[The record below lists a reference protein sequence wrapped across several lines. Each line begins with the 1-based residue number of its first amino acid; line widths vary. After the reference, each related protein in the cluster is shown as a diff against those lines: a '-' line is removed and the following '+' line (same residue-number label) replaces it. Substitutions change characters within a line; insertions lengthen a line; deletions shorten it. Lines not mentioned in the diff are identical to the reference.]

1 MGIGMRER
9 NKIYIMKILKI
20 KNLLVICSLFVLWG
34 CTRDLIESETDG
46 RRESGMPAVPADA
59 LKGSLAVKVSPEV
72 ADRIEMAATRSGFTR
87 SGEASIDRL
96 LEAIDVRS
104 FYRVFPYDERFEERH
119 RAAGLHLWY
128 GVEFDDEVSL
138 AEAAKLLSEEE
149 LITTVQFNR
158 LPRLRVR
165 RPVRPLEATLSATAE
180 STRAEADLPL
190 AGMVNDTYAKYH
202 WSYHNPG
209 GLNDKVYGLGSG
221 SYFDS
226 QIGADINLRNAWE
239 LTRGDSRV
247 IVAVID
253 EPVQSSH
260 PDLAGNMWT
269 NPDAAECAKGWE
281 HGADFTRGSARNSTP
296 GQLNWKGETR
306 EVYYGQTYY
315 NYSDHGSH
323 VAGTIAAVNNN
334 NKGVCGI
341 AGGDANRRGVQIMS
355 CQILTNADSNNNPYG
370 AANAF
375 VWAADRGAQIA
386 QCSWGYGYDDFK
398 SEAAWTATS
407 YGKAERD
414 AIDYFIATPRSNSPL
429 NGGIVIFAAGNDGDQ
444 IGDKAEWP
452 AAYAS
457 VVAVSSMAYDYLPA
471 YYTCYGTWS
480 DITAPGGDELCGSSG
495 MILSTVLD
503 PETSGVT
510 FRDGRKDG
518 YDFMQGTS
526 MACPHVSGVA
536 ALGLSYAAQ
545 LGKVYSPAEFRS
557 LLLTAARNIDV
568 YYNSGSKTV
577 ADYGISLSLPAYRQ
591 KMGVG
596 CVDAF
601 KMLAAV
607 KGTSA
612 VYLKVGQTKNVE
624 LGQYFGGN
632 YRTYTYVQ
640 DTEGFDEANKNL
652 KLDPVTFQNGQMTLT
667 AQGEGALMLKVQTTV
682 GGTVITREI
691 PIAARKDLPSNGGW
705 L

>member
-1 MGIGMRER
+1 
-9 NKIYIMKILKI
+9 MKILKF
-20 KNLLVICSLFVLWG
+20 LLGAAVILGFGG
-34 CTRDLIESETDG
+34 CTRDFTDPEPEG
-46 RRESGMPAVPADA
+46 RRESVDISVPADA
-59 LKGSLAVKVSPEV
+59 LRGSLAVKVSPEV
-72 ADRIEMAATRSGFTR
+72 ADRIEAAATRSGFTR
-87 SGEASIDRL
+87 SGEVSIDRL
-96 LEAIDVRS
+96 LDEIDVRS
-104 FYRVFPYDERFEERH
+104 FYRVFPYDERFEDRH

-128 GVEFDDEVSL
+128 GVEFDDDVSL
-138 AEAAKLLSEEE
+138 AEAAKLLSDGE

-158 LPRLRVR
+158 LPKLRVR
-165 RPVRPLEATLSATAE
+165 RPMRPVEGALTPSSEP
-180 STRAEADLPL
+180 TRADQALPL
-190 AGMVNDTYAKYH
+190 AGVANDTYAKYH

-209 GLNDKVYGLGSG
+209 GLNDQVYGLGSG

-253 EPVQSSH
+253 EPVQYSH
-260 PDLAGNMWT
+260 PDLEGNMWT

-281 HGADFTRGSARNSTP
+281 HGADFTRGTARNSTP
-296 GQLNWKGETR
+296 GKLNWKGESKET
-306 EVYYGQTYY
+306 YYGQVYY
-315 NYSDHGSH
+315 SYSDHGSH
-323 VAGTIAAVNNN
+323 VAGTIAAVNDNN
-334 NKGVCGI
+334 QGVCGI
-341 AGGDANRRGVQIMS
+341 AGGDANRPGVQIMS

-398 SEAAWTATS
+398 SEAAWTATA
-407 YGKAERD
+407 YGRAERD
-414 AIDYFIATPRSNSPL
+414 AIDYFIATPRDNSPL
-429 NGGIVIFAAGNDGDQ
+429 NGGIVIFAAGNDGDE

-452 AAYAS
+452 AAYNK
-457 VVAVSSMAYDYLPA
+457 VVAVSSMSYDYLPA

-495 MILSTVLD
+495 MIISTVLD
-503 PETSGVT
+503 PATSGVT
-510 FRDGRKDG
+510 FRDGRKAG
-518 YDFMQGTS
+518 YEFMQGTS

-545 LGKVYSPAEFRS
+545 LGKVYTPDEFRS

-577 ADYGISLSLPAYRQ
+577 SDYNISLSLPAYRQ

-612 VYLKVGQTKNVE
+612 VYLKVGQTKQVE

-632 YRTYTYVQ
+632 YRSYTFVH

-652 KLDPVTFQNGQMTLT
+652 KLAPVTFENGQMNLT
-667 AQGEGALMLKVQTTV
+667 CQGEGALILKVKTTV
-682 GGTVITREI
+682 GGTTIQREI
-691 PIAARKDLPSNGGW
+691 PIAGRKDLASNGGW

>member
-1 MGIGMRER
+1 MKIMKSWKIFWAVVLLGFLGCTQDFEGAELEGMRE
-9 NKIYIMKILKI
+9 
-20 KNLLVICSLFVLWG
+20 S
-34 CTRDLIESETDG
+34 
-46 RRESGMPAVPADA
+46 REIAVPADA
-59 LKGSLAVKVSPEV
+59 LSGSLAVKVSPEA
-72 ADRIEMAATRSGFTR
+72 ADRIEAAATRSGFTR
-87 SGEASIDRL
+87 SGEASVDRL
-96 LEAIDVRS
+96 LEEIGVRS

-138 AEAAKLLSEEE
+138 ARAAKVLSDGE

-158 LPRLRVR
+158 LPTLRVR
-165 RPVRPLEATLSATAE
+165 RPVRPLASALNPSSE
-180 STRAEADLPL
+180 PTRADQALPL
-190 AGMVNDTYAKYH
+190 AGVANDTYAQYH

-209 GLNDKVYGLGSG
+209 GLNDRVYGLGSG

-253 EPVQSSH
+253 EPVQYSH
-260 PDLAGNMWT
+260 PDLEGNMWM

-281 HGADFTRGSARNSTP
+281 HGADFTRGTARNSTP
-296 GQLNWKGETR
+296 GKLNWKGESKET
-306 EVYYGQTYY
+306 YYGQTYY
-315 NYSDHGSH
+315 SYSDHGSH
-323 VAGTIAAVNNN
+323 VAGTIAAVNDN

-341 AGGDANRRGVQIMS
+341 AGGDANRPGVQIMS
-355 CQILTNADSNNNPYG
+355 CQILTNADGNNNPYG

-398 SEAAWTATS
+398 SEAAWTSTA
-407 YGKAERD
+407 YGRAERD
-414 AIDYFIATPRSNSPL
+414 AIDYFIATPRKNSPL
-429 NGGIVIFAAGNDGDQ
+429 DGGIVIFAAGNDGDM

-452 AAYAS
+452 AAYNR

-495 MILSTVLD
+495 MIISTVLD
-503 PETSGVT
+503 PATSGVT
-510 FRDGRKDG
+510 FRDGRKAG
-518 YDFMQGTS
+518 YEFMQGTS

-545 LGKVYSPAEFRS
+545 LGKVYTPDEFRS

-577 ADYGISLSLPAYRQ
+577 SDYNISLSLPAYRQ

-596 CVDAF
+596 CIDAF

-612 VYLKVGQTKNVE
+612 VYLKVGQTKQVE
-624 LGQYFGGN
+624 LGPYFGGN
-632 YRTYTYVQ
+632 YRSYTFVQ

-652 KLDPVTFQNGQMTLT
+652 KLAPVTFENGQMTLT
-667 AQGEGALMLKVQTTV
+667 CQGEGALMLKVKTTV
-682 GGTVITREI
+682 GGTTIQREI
-691 PIAARKDLPSNGGW
+691 PIAGRNDLASNGGW